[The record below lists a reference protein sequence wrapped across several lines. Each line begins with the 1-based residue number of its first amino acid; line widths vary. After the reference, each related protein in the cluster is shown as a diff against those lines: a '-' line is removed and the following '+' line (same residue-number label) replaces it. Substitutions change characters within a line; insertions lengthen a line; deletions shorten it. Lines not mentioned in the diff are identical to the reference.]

1 MNILVTGGAGFIGSH
16 TVIKLI
22 ESGHDVFI
30 VDNLC
35 NSNEKVI
42 DRIEQLTGVKPAFA
56 KVDIR
61 DREGLT
67 AVCEQAAADGKGFDA
82 CIHFAG
88 LKAVGESVEKPWEYY
103 ENNIGGT
110 LTLLDVL
117 RKNGCKNIIFSSS
130 ATVYGEDN
138 PIPYVETM
146 PRGKCSSTYG
156 WTKSMIEQIME
167 DMAAAGEL
175 SQVTL
180 LRYFNPVGSHP
191 SGLIGED
198 PRGIPNNLMPFICQ
212 VAVGRRDHLT
222 IFGNDYDTPDGTCRR
237 DYLHVQDLAEGH
249 VKAVEK
255 SVEFSGVKVFNLGT
269 GTPVS
274 VLEMVNAFSEA
285 NGVDIPY
292 EFGPRREGDL
302 PQFWADASKAEAELG
317 WKAQFGIEDMC
328 RDAWNWQSKNPE
340 GYGE

>member
-1 MNILVTGGAGFIGSH
+1 MKILVTGGTGFIGSH

-22 ESGHDVFI
+22 ENGHDVFI
-30 VDNLC
+30 IDNLS
-35 NSNEKVI
+35 NSSEKVLG
-42 DRIEQLTGVKPAFA
+42 RIEQITGMKPGFA

-61 DREGLT
+61 DRIALDST
-67 AVCEQAAADGKGFDA
+67 CKVATLDGREFDA

-88 LKAVGESVEKPWEYY
+88 LKAVGESVLKPWEYY
-103 ENNIGGT
+103 DNNICGT

-117 RKNGCKNIIFSSS
+117 RENGCRNIIFSSS

-156 WTKSMIEQIME
+156 WTKSMIEQMLE
-167 DMAAAGEL
+167 DMTASGQLQTA
-175 SQVTL
+175 VL
-180 LRYFNPVGSHP
+180 LRYFNPVGAHP

-198 PRGIPNNLMPFICQ
+198 PQGIPNNLMPFISQ
-212 VAVGRRDHLT
+212 VAVGKRENLT
-222 IFGNDYDTPDGTCRR
+222 VFGNDYDTPDGTCRR

-255 SVEFSGVKVFNLGT
+255 SAEISGVEVFNLGT

-274 VLEMVNAFSEA
+274 VLEMVNAFETA
-285 NGVDIPY
+285 TGRAVPY

-302 PQFWADASKAEAELG
+302 PQFWADATKAEAELG
-317 WKAQFGIEDMC
+317 WKARYGIEDMC
-328 RDAWNWQSKNPE
+328 RDAWNWQSKNPN
-340 GYGE
+340 GYGD